1 LRGSGRDDE
10 LDADAEFWG
19 IDPALIQPE
28 EAIGLWEIHAA
39 ALHAFLVV
47 ESQWRVVS
55 LAQGGLMWVGLDY
68 SGVRAGLRGAGLK
81 LTPDQ
86 WSEMQ
91 MIETGALN
99 ALNRVRM
106 Q

>member
-1 LRGSGRDDE
+1 
-10 LDADAEFWG
+10 
-19 IDPALIQPE
+19 
-28 EAIGLWEIHAA
+28 
-39 ALHAFLVV
+39 
-47 ESQWRVVS
+47 
-55 LAQGGLMWVGLDY
+55 MWVGLDY